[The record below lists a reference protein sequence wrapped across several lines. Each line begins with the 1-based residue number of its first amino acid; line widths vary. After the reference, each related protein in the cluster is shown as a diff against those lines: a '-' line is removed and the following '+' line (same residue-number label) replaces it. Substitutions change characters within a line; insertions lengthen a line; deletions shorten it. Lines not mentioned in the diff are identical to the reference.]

1 VSGDDYDDLPTA
13 RSTLRARYVTL
24 LVWCKGGCQHQAEA
38 DLHGLVASGLQ
49 QRVQAAG
56 RSGRQNP
63 WLVAQYRR
71 AECLASGF

>member
-1 VSGDDYDDLPTA
+1 MSDELQTA
-13 RSTLRARYVTL
+13 RRTLRARYVTL
-24 LVWCKGGCQHQAEA
+24 LVWCKGGCRHQAEA

-49 QRVQAAG
+49 RMRVQAAG